1 MIGGSRP
8 FPSTYYS
15 TSVQNMSVRRRSA
28 TLKFTSSGWTGAQRK
43 IVEMTGLSE
52 SNNPRS
58 TSEIASYHA
67 HVYYNPATTRLEAE
81 RLRTWIDERF
91 SVTLGRWHDVKVGP
105 HDQAMFQVAF
115 AADLFSVI
123 VPWLMLNHGTL
134 SVLVHPNTTNPRRDH
149 LVNPLWIGSPLAVHG
164 EKLPEDAS
172 AEPPSSPN
180 THPVFRP

>member
-1 MIGGSRP
+1 
-8 FPSTYYS
+8 
-15 TSVQNMSVRRRSA
+15 MSVRRRSA
-28 TLKFTSSGWTGAQRK
+28 TVKFTSSGWTGAQRK

-115 AADLFSVI
+115 AADLFSAI

-149 LVNPLWIGSPLAVHG
+149 LESALDRIAPRRAWG
-164 EKLPEDAS
+164 ETA
-172 AEPPSSPN
+172 
-180 THPVFRP
+180 

>member
-1 MIGGSRP
+1 M
-8 FPSTYYS
+8 
-15 TSVQNMSVRRRSA
+15 
-28 TLKFTSSGWTGAQRK
+28 QRK
-43 IVEMTGLSE
+43 IIEMTDLPD
-52 SNNPRS
+52 NPRS

-67 HVYYNPATTRLEAE
+67 HVYYDPATTRSEAE

-115 AADLFSVI
+115 AADLFSTI

-149 LVNPLWIGSPLAVHG
+149 LVNPLWIGSPLAVHE
-164 EKLPEDAS
+164 EKLPEDAA
-172 AEPPSSPN
+172 AEQPPSPN